1 MQFKTKC
8 YICKLRFFK
17 LFKGYKYLLVFFCLI
32 SFRFQ
37 QPSNFDTNAKY
48 KAVFLYNFTRYFE
61 WPDKKKE
68 GNFIIYIVGKNDNLI
83 TELKGLA
90 TKKKVGNQDIEIK
103 TSSVFDPAII
113 SQIIYLLPDVSKSV
127 GEVSAKNKKQ
137 GTLVV
142 SENIGACK
150 TGSTINFLAIEN
162 KLKFEYSKN
171 NAVKAGLKTND
182 EFKSLAI
189 NVD

>member
-1 MQFKTKC
+1 M
-8 YICKLRFFK
+8 
-17 LFKGYKYLLVFFCLI
+17 LFFFCLI
-32 SFRFQ
+32 SLRFQ
-37 QPSNFDTNAKY
+37 QPSNFDTNAKI

-68 GNFIIYIVGKNDNLI
+68 GDFIVYIVGKNDNLVN
-83 TELKGLA
+83 ELKNLA
-90 TKKKVGNQDIEIK
+90 TRKKVGNQDIQIK
-103 TSSVFDPAII
+103 HSSAFDPSVI

-127 GEVSAKNKKQ
+127 SEVTSKNKSK
-137 GTLVV
+137 GTLVI
-142 SENIGACK
+142 SENTGATK
-150 TGSTINFLAIEN
+150 QGSSINFLIIEN

-182 EFKSLAI
+182 DFKALAI